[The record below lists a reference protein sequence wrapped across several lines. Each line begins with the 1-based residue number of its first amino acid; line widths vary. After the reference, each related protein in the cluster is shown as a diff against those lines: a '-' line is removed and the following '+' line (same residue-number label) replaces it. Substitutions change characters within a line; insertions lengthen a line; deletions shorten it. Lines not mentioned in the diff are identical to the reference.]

1 MIFTNLLKTK
11 RPFCFFVCF
20 VLCFSFLPVVNAS
33 ASSVLSDQE
42 YYAYWYADNYCGV
55 DWSQYSSTD
64 DGSTIEDYTQRK
76 GQKSFSQAIE
86 DVAGEVQTAAD
97 TTYTRVYDAA
107 KETVSKAYTTTAK
120 AAEYVAEKANRTL
133 ETAAGTAYSVA
144 GGSFWSSV
152 FNDLFN
158 NDGYK
163 EQYVTPNN
171 GQYNVNTSIG
181 EINIS
186 FYGYTIGWG
195 NHGNAGIFYGY
206 NNIIYPNGYGIG
218 QNYNSFYT
226 QPDLSST
233 NYNDCTDYFDCWY
246 KVTYNDQNGF
256 LRTYSGGSPSPQWAQ
271 ILSDISVSF
280 IDGNNYVVI
289 KIGTGENWYELTI
302 YATIENVENGSNPVL
317 QPSQV
322 GFIRLPNGDIVPVYT
337 DKTKNDFDI
346 NDNGTVT
353 LPNGDVVPIY
363 IYPDELNP
371 VGQTQILKFINT
383 MPFQLPFGT
392 NDSLPISSDGEGGS
406 FLEGLGQLIGDIFS
420 GLLEGLGE
428 VLEAIANAI
437 KDFFGF
443 FKKIISDLF
452 GGGLFEA
459 FGNWNLNS
467 IFHFDKLE
475 ELIYL
480 FFELTGIEIV

>member
-1 MIFTNLLKTK
+1 MYVDK
-11 RPFCFFVCF
+11 RLNRFFCLFLIF
-20 VLCFSFLPVVNAS
+20 VLFFSFLPVATVS

-97 TTYTRVYDAA
+97 TTYSRVYDAA

-158 NDGYK
+158 NEGYK
-163 EQYVTPNN
+163 TQYQNISDGSWSGNIGEHTIEFIPRQDLIDSHMCSVWSGTGSPLNVVNNYSNTKFYSGYASLGNYYNFTFELKYDGVSYFMNN
-171 GQYNVNTSIG
+171 GGSGYSGYIGNSKILNV
-181 EINIS
+181 S
-186 FYGYTIGWG
+186 FGDTT
-195 NHGNAGIFYGY
+195 
-206 NNIIYPNGYGIG
+206 NNKTPV
-218 QNYNSFYT
+218 
-226 QPDLSST
+226 
-233 NYNDCTDYFDCWY
+233 
-246 KVTYNDQNGF
+246 KVTYSYTGPNGSEKV
-256 LRTYSGGSPSPQWAQ
+256 L
-271 ILSDISVSF
+271 DIYF
-280 IDGNNYVVI
+280 G
-289 KIGTGENWYELTI
+289 I
-302 YATIENVENGSNPVL
+302 YGDTNFIENGYQEELPP
-317 QPSQV
+317 QI

-420 GLLEGLGE
+420 GLFDGLVE
-428 VLEAIANAI
+428 VLKTIADII
-437 KDFFGF
+437 KGLFNLIAGLFKGDYFNNLKFQLFDFNPFDIIKSGIS
-443 FKKIISDLF
+443 KIFELF
-452 GGGLFEA
+452 GVVI
-459 FGNWNLNS
+459 S
-467 IFHFDKLE
+467 
-475 ELIYL
+475 
-480 FFELTGIEIV
+480 

>member
-1 MIFTNLLKTK
+1 MCINK
-11 RPFCFFVCF
+11 RLNRFFCLFLTF

-163 EQYVTPNN
+163 EQYVN
-171 GQYNVNTSIG
+171 GSEN
-181 EINIS
+181 
-186 FYGYTIGWG
+186 YTID
-195 NHGNAGIFYGY
+195 GINYNITGSINSPYGSDISNPFDVNVYKVY
-206 NNIIYPNGYGIG
+206 NNITNIGFYNTITPYQNDKIPSNVSTRVTFKMNDVYLVYSISSNELINHFGLTYYSEMILGTYLDTNSNRIVTTLNGED
-218 QNYNSFYT
+218 F
-226 QPDLSST
+226 
-233 NYNDCTDYFDCWY
+233 
-246 KVTYNDQNGF
+246 
-256 LRTYSGGSPSPQWAQ
+256 GSIRPK
-271 ILSDISVSF
+271 
-280 IDGNNYVVI
+280 NR
-289 KIGTGENWYELTI
+289 ENIITS
-302 YATIENVENGSNPVL
+302 NGSTIGDK
-317 QPSQV
+317 QV

-420 GLLEGLGE
+420 GLFDGLVE
-428 VLEAIANAI
+428 VLKTIADII
-437 KDFFGF
+437 KGLFNLIAGLFKGDYFNNLKFQLFDFNPFDIIKSGIS
-443 FKKIISDLF
+443 KIFELF
-452 GGGLFEA
+452 GVVI
-459 FGNWNLNS
+459 S
-467 IFHFDKLE
+467 
-475 ELIYL
+475 
-480 FFELTGIEIV
+480 